1 MRWVFGKREFS
12 LTSPLNLTY
21 KLPTFLGVWMRFALH
36 DAFRRKPGVI
46 ALVGTKAPLSLALA
60 PRNDPLPEV
69 LYL

>member
-1 MRWVFGKREFS
+1 LKIQDVKIFS
-12 LTSPLNLTY
+12 VKIQDVKICVKQLV
-21 KLPTFLGVWMRFALH
+21 KLWMRFALH